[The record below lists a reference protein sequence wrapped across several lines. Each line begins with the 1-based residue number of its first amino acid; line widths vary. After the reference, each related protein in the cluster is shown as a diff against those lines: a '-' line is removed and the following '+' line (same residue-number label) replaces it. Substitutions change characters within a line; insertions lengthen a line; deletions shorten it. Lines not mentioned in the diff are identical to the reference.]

1 MSASSFGCVSPLD
14 PCLFPFSNDNSWF
27 QNVPLEELV
36 NKVFAR
42 KTSVFTLMNQNDFS
56 VYGCSFKLNESLL
69 FCMEN
74 RIVIVVD
81 MRSRQFVRVNDI
93 DLSRVKHDEIV
104 DLSVDG
110 DRWEGDVLNE
120 KPFGWGTL
128 YDKDNNLLYEG
139 FRIDDVNVCYGRS
152 YYSDIGK
159 MEYEGGICE
168 GARWGKGTQYDRNG
182 AVVYKGQW
190 LDGDHFDAKN
200 DKRVVITPS
209 TCFFHNCVRELVVS
223 DGCCNDDSW
232 HTLDFHL
239 MSFLRSLTIG
249 SDCFMNVNDV
259 RLSGLQELVSVE
271 IGDRCFTRG
280 KGAFRLTACPFIQEL
295 KIGSSSFSFFSSCI
309 VETNP
314 SLFVLSFASFSFA
327 VASLTLRE
335 LTRIMSIWVEAGC
348 FVRSLHNVIESR
360 RVRCE

>member
-81 MRSRQFVRVNDI
+81 KRSRQFVRVNDI

-182 AVVYKGQW
+182 GVVYEGEW
-190 LDGDHFDAKN
+190 VN
-200 DKRVVITPS
+200 DVHVKTEVVITPGLE
-209 TCFFHNCVRELVVS
+209 TFHNHIEVLRVS
-223 DGCCNDDSW
+223 SGCCNGEEWSV
-232 HTLDFHL
+232 LNMGL
-239 MSFLRSLTIG
+239 MGCLKSVVVENE
-249 SDCFMNVNDV
+249 CFVNVSELK
-259 RLSGLQELVSVE
+259 LSGMKRLESVE
-271 IGDRCFTRG
+271 IGENCFTQHKQGGRNMDR
-280 KGAFRLTACPFIQEL
+280 KFCLKNCPKLRSLKTGDFSFSDYGVIEL
-295 KIGSSSFSFFSSCI
+295 KNVDGLEVIEMGEMAFYS
-309 VETNP
+309 
-314 SLFVLSFASFSFA
+314 
-327 VASLTLRE
+327 ASLRLK
-335 LTRIMSIWVEAGC
+335 SASWASG
-348 FVRSLHNVIESR
+348 
-360 RVRCE
+360 